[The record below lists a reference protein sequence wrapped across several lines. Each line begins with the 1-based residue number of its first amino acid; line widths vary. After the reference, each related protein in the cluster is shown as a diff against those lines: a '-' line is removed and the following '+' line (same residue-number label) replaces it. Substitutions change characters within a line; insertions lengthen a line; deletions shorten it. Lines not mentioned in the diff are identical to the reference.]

1 MLCGSARRAKGLSVI
16 PAFLHMSWDG
26 PKPQA
31 LTPAAVPAHAAKIY
45 CEEYSC
51 SSSKSA
57 PFGFIAGEHKVRD
70 WIPRGQIGRLMT
82 ASTTQSN
89 GRDQTCEKRW
99 LPTQGLLKQSDPKRS
114 EYMASNPVRALAR
127 KDLDTPPEQHEN
139 RCTHISG
146 QDKERASLIKGVC
159 VWGGGYAKL

>member
-31 LTPAAVPAHAAKIY
+31 LTPAAVPTQAAKIY

-57 PFGFIAGEHKVRD
+57 PFGFIAGEHKV
-70 WIPRGQIGRLMT
+70 IG
-82 ASTTQSN
+82 
-89 GRDQTCEKRW
+89 
-99 LPTQGLLKQSDPKRS
+99 
-114 EYMASNPVRALAR
+114 
-127 KDLDTPPEQHEN
+127 
-139 RCTHISG
+139 
-146 QDKERASLIKGVC
+146 SLE
-159 VWGGGYAKL
+159 AK

>member
-1 MLCGSARRAKGLSVI
+1 MLGFNVVSWKPEMLCGSAQRAKGLSVI

-31 LTPAAVPAHAAKIY
+31 LTPAAVPTQAAKIY

-82 ASTTQSN
+82 ASTTQGN
-89 GRDQTCEKRW
+89 GLDQNCEERW
-99 LPTQGLLKQSDPKRS
+99 LPTEGLLKQSDPQKS
-114 EYMASNPVRALAR
+114 KNITSSQIQS
-127 KDLDTPPEQHEN
+127 QHE
-139 RCTHISG
+139 RERLWPHPLKSMKIDAHI
-146 QDKERASLIKGVC
+146 
-159 VWGGGYAKL
+159 Y